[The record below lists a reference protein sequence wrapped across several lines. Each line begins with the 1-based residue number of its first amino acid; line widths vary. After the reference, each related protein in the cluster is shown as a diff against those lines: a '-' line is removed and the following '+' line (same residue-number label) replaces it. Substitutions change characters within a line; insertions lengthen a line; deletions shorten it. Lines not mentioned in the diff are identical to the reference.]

1 MGDWTPANLSG
12 SKLHRWINGESFSHS
27 GSTIT
32 GGTTSDSSATTISSS
47 SWPTYNASALN
58 GYPTITS
65 GGSNLMS
72 LPVDIDYDWS
82 VFVVVKP
89 SALSSYHNVYEQS
102 GDKSPMLWIDSS
114 NRFSMNG
121 AGAVI
126 EPSTPTADGSTWRVV
141 STINRASGTRS
152 EERIDGTS
160 RGTNVES
167 VGSLNVGTGLTLKL
181 LGRSSG
187 NGLQGDLAEFVIT
200 YGALTSDDEARI
212 EGYLAWKYGLQGN
225 LDSGHTYKSA
235 APTDGQASLTA
246 EAGSFTLTG
255 QAAGLRADR
264 LLSAEAGS
272 FTLSGQAAGL
282 QAQRR
287 MAAGTGAFDLT
298 GQDAGLRVT
307 RRMTAEAGSFT
318 LSGQS
323 ATLVR
328 ALRLTAGTGAFS
340 LIGQD
345 AALNVAGS
353 STLAAETGV
362 FALGGQAAGLRAARR
377 LAAEPGSFSLAG
389 QAAGMRVA
397 RLLTA
402 DAGVFT
408 LAGQPAGLRVARRLG
423 ADAGSFVL
431 TGQDAALLLRRRLSA
446 DTGMFELVGRE
457 ADFGFVGGDLR
468 AQTGVFLVTG
478 HAVRLVVV
486 LATLPGRIGGRRRPV
501 LGGAGRRPQ
510 LGPGRPSQRI

>member
-1 MGDWTPANLSG
+1 MALWTPANLSG
-12 SKLHRWINGESFSHS
+12 SKLHRWIKGESFTTS
-27 GSTIT
+27 GGSIT
-32 GGTTSDSSATTISSS
+32 GGTTSDSSASTITKVSTN
-47 SWPTYNASALN
+47 WPTYNSSGLN
-58 GYPTITS
+58 GYSTITS
-65 GGSNLMS
+65 GGDNLMS
-72 LPVDIDYDWS
+72 IPVDIDYDCS
-82 VFVVVKP
+82 VFAVLKP
-89 SALSSYHNVYEQS
+89 NAISGYHNLYEQS
-102 GDKSPMLWIDSS
+102 GDKCPMLWIDSS
-114 NRFSMNG
+114 NRYSFNG
-121 AGAVI
+121 AGRVI

-141 STINRASGTRS
+141 STINRSSGTRS

-160 RGTNVES
+160 KGTAGES
-167 VGSLNVGTGLTLKL
+167 VDSLNVGTGLTLKL

-187 NGLQGDLAEFVIT
+187 NGLQGDVAEIVLT

-246 EAGSFTLTG
+246 EAGSFTLT
-255 QAAGLRADR
+255 
-264 LLSAEAGS
+264 
-272 FTLSGQAAGL
+272 GQAAGL

-510 LGPGRPSQRI
+510 LGPGRPPQRI

>member
-1 MGDWTPANLSG
+1 MALWTPANLSG
-12 SKLHRWINGESFSHS
+12 SKLHRWIKGTSFSTS
-27 GSTIT
+27 GGTIT
-32 GGTTSDSSATTISSS
+32 GGTTSDSSASTITKVSTN
-47 SWPTYNASALN
+47 WPTYNASGLN
-58 GYPTITS
+58 GYSTITS

-72 LPVDIDYDWS
+72 IPVDIDYDCS

-141 STINRASGTRS
+141 STINRSSGTRA

-160 RGTNVES
+160 KGTAGES

-181 LGRSSG
+181 LGRSDG
-187 NGLQGDLAEFVIT
+187 NGLQGDVAEIVIT

-246 EAGSFTLTG
+246 EAGSFTLT
-255 QAAGLRADR
+255 
-264 LLSAEAGS
+264 
-272 FTLSGQAAGL
+272 GQAAGL

-397 RLLTA
+397 HLLA
-402 DAGVFT
+402 
-408 LAGQPAGLRVARRLG
+408 

-431 TGQDAALLLRRRLSA
+431 TGQAVNLRALRRMLAESGPFVVAGQDAQFGIAGGGFRAEAGVFTVTGYSVRLLAAL
-446 DTGMFELVGRE
+446 
-457 ADFGFVGGDLR
+457 
-468 AQTGVFLVTG
+468 
-478 HAVRLVVV
+478 
-486 LATLPGRIGGRRRPV
+486 ATPPGRIGGRRRPV
-501 LGGAGRRPQ
+501 LGGDRPPQIGR
-510 LGPGRPSQRI
+510 GRPPQRI